1 MHNGLCMRICQNRC
15 HLMICSCAL
24 ASLMYIHA
32 TTAFH
37 LVFASPRGKVQS
49 SFFYF
54 ILTQNILKAERWA
67 KEHGLPFPQID
78 GNPVLENPDIQ
89 ECYVFEDQSD
99 PECPTILH
107 FPLTN
112 KTFRDF
118 SAPGKKHYSVTY
130 IYICIY
136 INENLTNIHDF
147 PISKGITHFITQ
159 ACKLVL

>member
-1 MHNGLCMRICQNRC
+1 MRICQNRC

-24 ASLMYIHA
+24 ASLMYTRHHS
-32 TTAFH
+32 FP
-37 LVFASPRGKVQS
+37 LGLCKSEGQS

-54 ILTQNILKAERWA
+54 MLTQNILKAERWA
-67 KEHGLPFPQID
+67 KKHGLPFPQID

-130 IYICIY
+130 IYIYISMKILQIY
-136 INENLTNIHDF
+136 MIFQFQKVLR
-147 PISKGITHFITQ
+147 ISLHRP
-159 ACKLVL
+159 AN

>member
-1 MHNGLCMRICQNRC
+1 MRIGQNRC
-15 HLMICSCAL
+15 YLMICSCAL

-37 LVFASPRGKVQS
+37 LIFASPRGKVQS

-130 IYICIY
+130 IYIY
-136 INENLTNIHDF
+136 IVRQILPFVRSKVFMTGHVTERFRLVKS
-147 PISKGITHFITQ
+147 PISK
-159 ACKLVL
+159 KLFL